1 MERRPAS
8 STPFLSKLRQW
19 ADVSPMISRE
29 VRRLTWPSPDYYF
42 LELSAPRAR
51 ECAMTAELIF
61 DVAVGF

>member
-29 VRRLTWPSPDYYF
+29 VRRLTWPSPDYF
-42 LELSAPRAR
+42 FGTFSAAR
-51 ECAMTAELIF
+51 EGVRNDRRAHL
-61 DVAVGF
+61 